1 MSRKKNQMKERD
13 KVRIWD
19 EGLGN
24 QIRVQIV
31 GDFHLVVNWMNGRWT
46 ISNQKFRVEVQRT
59 QNLLDKT
66 DIRPMADHLDLFQ
79 QYLLVKKRSDSRMRQ
94 GRRQLAGTRSLC
106 RKGEKMVSELF
117 LMEESAD
124 KKVGR

>member
-1 MSRKKNQMKERD
+1 MSRKQNEMKERD

-19 EGLGN
+19 EGSGN

-31 GDFHLVVNWMNGRWT
+31 GDSHLVVNWMNVRWT

-59 QNLLDKT
+59 QDLLDKT

-79 QYLLVKKRSDSRMRQ
+79 RYLPGL
-94 GRRQLAGTRSLC
+94 
-106 RKGEKMVSELF
+106 E
-117 LMEESAD
+117 
-124 KKVGR
+124 